1 MPEPAVS
8 FWIAGRQIPRGSK
21 KPIPKFD
28 RSGKWVGN
36 IVVDSSDDHGGREW
50 MSQVRDD
57 AIRAWGD
64 FRKPLDGPLTLQ
76 IDFIRIRPKGHFRTG
91 RHSGTLRDD
100 APSHPIGWPDVLK
113 LARAIEDCLSSVIY
127 RDDAQIVT
135 ELLTKRY
142 GSSYAT
148 HVQVFAEPENAVSL
162 PDARQMNLFGR

>member
-1 MPEPAVS
+1 MPEPVVT
-8 FWIAGRQIPRGSK
+8 FTVHGRQIPRGSK
-21 KPIPKFD
+21 RPIPKFD
-28 RSGKWVGN
+28 RSGKWIGTI
-36 IVVDSSDDHGGREW
+36 IVDASDGHGGREW

-64 FRKPLDGPLTLQ
+64 FRKPLEGPITLR
-76 IDFIRIRPKGHFRTG
+76 IDFVRIRPKGHFRSG
-91 RHSGTLRDD
+91 RNSSLLRDD

-142 GSSYAT
+142 GPSYMT
-148 HVQVFAEPENAVSL
+148 KVQVFAEPENAVAL
-162 PDARQMNLFGR
+162 PDGRQLDLL